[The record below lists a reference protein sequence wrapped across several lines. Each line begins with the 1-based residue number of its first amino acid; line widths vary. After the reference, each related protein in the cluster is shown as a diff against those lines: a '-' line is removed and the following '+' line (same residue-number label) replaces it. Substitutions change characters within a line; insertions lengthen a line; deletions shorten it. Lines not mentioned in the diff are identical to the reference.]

1 MFFVSLLTVNIRYG
15 SPTSWD
21 IPKTKHTTALK
32 TVGSESDLS
41 SMDQSD
47 DDDDFFY
54 RSDGSTDYNNE
65 GLNIEFKSDNLAE
78 AIETEEEILK
88 RQRKIEIINGINAN
102 EKSYQSTKNIG
113 SGYDCVINQTDMKL
127 CTSLQLHQN
136 EFQQSVCEFEE
147 KIRAS
152 GTLIKYYEP
161 IKITKKLPSPTI
173 NDECHADDLRRLEN
187 IFSFIDSSSLR
198 QFIEENDCIDDNGAI
213 RLSIDNVY
221 SLHKMYFDNHSSER
235 YTVEGVGSVFD
246 AFNDHHLMKIENN
259 DTINYELH
267 RDEFLKDRTIVRE
280 RITEATEICNNIPDT
295 EYLDREKHFSF
306 DRQPNLNDHPGPSP
320 SIILQALTMSNAN
333 DGINLERLETIGD
346 SFLKYAITT
355 YLYCTYENVH
365 EGKLS
370 HLRSRQVSNLNL
382 YRLGRRKMLGER
394 MIATKFE
401 PHDNWLPPC
410 YYVPK
415 DLEKALIEA
424 KIPACYW
431 EDARLLDVKELSV
444 EEICQML
451 KKRIFRGDWHIV
463 DDDDNENDGGNDS
476 EFLLSRLHE
485 ILLKS
490 VKKS

>member
-1 MFFVSLLTVNIRYG
+1 MNIRYG
-15 SPTSWD
+15 SPTSWE
-21 IPKTKHTTALK
+21 IPKSKQTLK
-32 TVGSESDLS
+32 AVCSESDLS
-41 SMDQSD
+41 YSDQSD
-47 DDDDFFY
+47 DDFFY
-54 RSDGSTDYNNE
+54 QSDGSADDNNE

-78 AIETEEEILK
+78 AIETEEDILK

-113 SGYDCVINQTDMKL
+113 SGYDCEINNKDINL
-127 CTSLQLHQN
+127 CSSLQIHQR
-136 EFQQSVCEFEE
+136 EFQQSVEMFE
-147 KIRAS
+147 KTINGS
-152 GTLIKYYEP
+152 GTLIKHDGS
-161 IKITKKLPSPTI
+161 IKITRKSTNYVIQNDCTNI
-173 NDECHADDLRRLEN
+173 NRLKEL
-187 IFSFIDSSSLR
+187 FSFIEPDVLDKY
-198 QFIEENDCIDDNGAI
+198 IKDNKCIDDGGTV
-213 RLSIDNVY
+213 RLKIDDVY
-221 SLHKMYFDNHSSER
+221 KLHKIYFDKYDSEW
-235 YTVEGVGSVFD
+235 YTIEGVGSIFD
-246 AFNDHHLMKIENN
+246 AFNDKRCMKIENN
-259 DTINYELH
+259 GTISCKLNA
-267 RDEFLKDRTIVRE
+267 DEFFKDRTIHRE
-280 RITEATEICNNIPDT
+280 KITDATEICNNIPEID
-295 EYLDREKHFSF
+295 ELDKENNFSF
-306 DRQPNLNDHPGPSP
+306 DRQPNLNNHPGPSP

-346 SFLKYAITT
+346 SYLKYAITT

-451 KKRIFRGDWHIV
+451 KKRIFGDWHV
-463 DDDDNENDGGNDS
+463 NETEDDNDS
-476 EFLLSRLHE
+476 MFHGFLLFFLIFK
-485 ILLKS
+485 ILNHS
-490 VKKS
+490 F